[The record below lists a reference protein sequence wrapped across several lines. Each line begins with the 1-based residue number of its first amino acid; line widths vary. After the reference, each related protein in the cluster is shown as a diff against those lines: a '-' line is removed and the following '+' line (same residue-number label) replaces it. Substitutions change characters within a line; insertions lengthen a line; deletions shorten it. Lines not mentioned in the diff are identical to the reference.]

1 MSDYQTHYD
10 HASLI
15 SSTFTYLYNG
25 VQYQNA
31 YFADDGQAAETG
43 DDTGKALIKVYA
55 PVNGII
61 TPIVEVGKI
70 KYSDGSFTLNN
81 ITVASYSKEINIYLR
96 NKEAD
101 IFAGLNNVIK
111 ISPEDVTVNIIEAKQ

>member
-1 MSDYQTHYD
+1 MYRKE
-10 HASLI
+10 
-15 SSTFTYLYNG
+15 YL
-25 VQYQNA
+25 
-31 YFADDGQAAETG
+31 
-43 DDTGKALIKVYA
+43 DTGKALIKVYA

-81 ITVASYSKEINIYLR
+81 ITVSSYSKEINIYLR
-96 NKEAD
+96 NKEND